1 MPHFSTFLSKTLKSL
16 PKTVK
21 KNLHLSRKGMSSM
34 AILAEGFYLIARHQ
48 MYKNPN
54 DVKNTEHIQY
64 FCQRM
69 MNVFNIKV
77 QIHGEMPNQPALWV
91 SNHIS
96 WIDIIVLGATA
107 RVFFL
112 AKAEIAHWPIIG
124 LLAKSA
130 GTLFIQR
137 GSGDSEH
144 IKQQMT
150 QFLQHDIPVLF
161 FPEATTGDGSKIKK
175 IYGRLLGS
183 AINAQRPV
191 QICLLCYVNQ
201 AGHLDQIVPYV
212 DETMLEN
219 ALQVLQMQQVT
230 VHVFALPA
238 IDTTGHNV
246 TSLTT
251 LVQQQMTEGL
261 VELHKRVLNQD
272 RGG

>member
-1 MPHFSTFLSKTLKSL
+1 MPRLSNFLSKTLNAL
-16 PKTVK
+16 PKTVQ
-21 KNLHLSRKGMSSM
+21 KNVHLSRKGASAV
-34 AILAEGFYLIARHQ
+34 AILAQGFYLIARHQ

-64 FCQRM
+64 FCQQM
-69 MNVFNIKV
+69 MKVFNIKV
-77 QIHGEMPNQPALWV
+77 QVHGEMPTQPALWV

-112 AKAEIAHWPIIG
+112 AKAEIANWPVIG

-130 GTLFIQR
+130 GTLFIKR
-137 GSGDSEH
+137 GSGDSNQ

-150 QFLQHDIPVLF
+150 DFLRHDIPVLF

-175 IYGRLLGS
+175 IYGRLFGS

-201 AGHLDQIVPYV
+201 AGQLDQIVPYV
-212 DETMLEN
+212 NETIFEN

-230 VHVFALPA
+230 VHVLTLPA

-246 TSLTT
+246 TSLTE
-251 LVQQQMTEGL
+251 LVQQQMTDGL
-261 VELHKRVLNQD
+261 ADLHKRVLKNKVA
-272 RGG
+272 